1 MNEATGSGTF
11 AASRKSIS
19 ETLHRNRTTMTQD
32 SRSRRLLGALIV
44 SFALAGCSPPASN
57 AAGAAERA
65 SAAPAV
71 DTATPPAG
79 PSQGVAMARA
89 LPDFSGLVE
98 RFGPAVV
105 NVRVIEKRQETQFRG
120 PQGMS
125 PNDPFFDFFRR
136 FGQPGGPRGNQPP
149 ARGEG
154 SGFIVSPDGYILTNA
169 HVVSGASDVTVKLT
183 DRREYKAKVI
193 GSDARTDV
201 AVIKID
207 AKNLPTVRIG
217 DPDKIKPGQW
227 VVAIGSPFGMENTV
241 TAGIVSATSRTL
253 PGDQYVPFIQT
264 DVAVNPGNSGGPL
277 FNMDGEVVG
286 INSQIYSQTGGY
298 MGLSFAI
305 PIDVANGVREQLI
318 KTGKVT
324 RGRIGVRIQPMDAA
338 LADSFGLDR
347 PRGAA
352 VVMVEKDGPA
362 DKAGLKAGDV
372 ITKVNGKVIERDSE
386 VPSLISNIK
395 PGGEAKIEVWR
406 DRSTKTFDLK
416 VAELQ
421 EEGGEQGPGSA
432 TPEQQSQL
440 GLSVRPLLPEEKR
453 QAETE
458 GSLVVEDV
466 GGPAQAAGVQPGDIL
481 LGVNGTRVK
490 NVAELQAAAKK
501 SGKVVALLVQRD
513 GQQIFL
519 PVRIE

>member
-1 MNEATGSGTF
+1 
-11 AASRKSIS
+11 
-19 ETLHRNRTTMTQD
+19 MTQD
-32 SRSRRLLGALIV
+32 NRSRRFVGALMLA
-44 SFALAGCSPPASN
+44 FALAGCSPHDSS

-65 SAAPAV
+65 PAAPAV

-79 PSQGVAMARA
+79 PSQGVAVARA

-105 NVRVIEKRQETQFRG
+105 NVRVVEKRPETQTRG

-125 PNDPFFDFFRR
+125 PNDPFFEFFRR
-136 FGQPGGPRGNQPP
+136 FGQPGGGQRGNQPP

-154 SGFIVSPDGYILTNA
+154 SGFIVSADGYILTNA
-169 HVVSGASDVTVKLT
+169 HVVSGASDVTVKLV

-201 AVIKID
+201 AVIKIE
-207 AKNLPTVRIG
+207 ANNLPIVRIG
-217 DPDKIKPGQW
+217 DPNRIKPGQW

-305 PIDVANGVREQLI
+305 PIDVANGVREQLV

-338 LADSFGLDR
+338 MAESFGLDR

-352 VVMVEKDGPA
+352 ISMVEKDGPA
-362 DKAGLKAGDV
+362 DKAGVKAGDI
-372 ITKVNGKVIERDSE
+372 ITKVNGRVIERDSE
-386 VPSLISNIK
+386 VPSMISSIK
-395 PGGEAKIEVWR
+395 PGGQVQLEVWR
-406 DRSTKTFDLK
+406 DRSTKNLEVK
-416 VAELQ
+416 VAELK
-421 EEGGEQGPGSA
+421 EEGAESGGGPA

-453 QAETE
+453 QVETE
-458 GSLVVEDV
+458 GTLVIDEVS
-466 GGPAQAAGVQPGDIL
+466 GPAQAAGVQPGDIL

-490 NVAELQAAAKK
+490 SVAELQAAAKK
-501 SGKVVALLVQRD
+501 SGKVVALLIQRD